1 MPTAPRPVRSLA
13 QLPAV
18 LPPLLVLA
26 ATLVVYLGTLQFE
39 FVYDDLGQIVGNPM
53 VQSWSYLPALFHSNV
68 WAQSF
73 QVGNYY
79 RPLFML
85 WLLLNYTFFGLRPF
99 FWHLTAVGLH
109 LLATW
114 LVYVLAGR
122 VTRDRRIA
130 AITALIFG
138 LHPVHLEA
146 VAWVSGSTEP
156 LLAVLLIP
164 AFLAYLNYRER
175 GGKARWLAISLL
187 LYAVALFAK
196 ETAVVLPVL
205 VLAWEWVGAEEPKG
219 WRGRWLGGMR
229 VIVPFVLLTAG
240 YLLARASAL
249 HGLAHTLVDLPLK
262 MTLLTIPSVLWFYCK
277 LLIAPFRLS
286 AFYDV
291 PYVTH
296 ASWHFFWR
304 PLLASGLVVAGLLA
318 WWWRA
323 RSRLVGFAAIWLLVP
338 LLPLLDLRVLPMG
351 DFVHDRYLY
360 LPSVGLAILLALAL
374 ERLAVGQA
382 TLLGEPAPAMAAV
395 LLLGCVLGAAT
406 ALQSVPWADDV
417 LLYAHGMQ
425 IAPNND
431 LPRNKLANAL
441 ITRGLYEDGISVYR
455 GVLAEDP
462 DFWFAN
468 YRMGFALYKLGR
480 FEEAEKYLAHAVEVK
495 RSGEEC
501 YYLGL
506 TQKAQGKLEQ
516 AAASL
521 REAAQLAPQARGY
534 HGELGKILL
543 EQGKRAE
550 ALEAFKAE
558 LALDPGNAEA
568 QQQVAELSKVAD
580 VH

>member
-1 MPTAPRPVRSLA
+1 MPTATRPVRVSP
-13 QLPAV
+13 QLPAAV
-18 LPPLLVLA
+18 LPLLVLT

-79 RPLFML
+79 RPLFMV

-99 FWHLTAVGLH
+99 FWHLAAVGLH
-109 LLATW
+109 LTATW
-114 LVYVLAGR
+114 LVFVLAAR
-122 VTRDRRIA
+122 LARDRRVA
-130 AITALIFG
+130 AAAALVFG
-138 LHPVHLEA
+138 LHPAHLEA

-164 AFLAYLNYRER
+164 AFLSYLNYRER
-175 GGKARWLAISLL
+175 GRRAGWLALSAMLFAAAI
-187 LYAVALFAK
+187 FAK
-196 ETAVVLPVL
+196 ETAVVLPAL
-205 VLAWEWVGAEEPKG
+205 VLAWEWVGAEEPAG
-219 WRGRWLGGMR
+219 WKARLVSGLR
-229 VIVPFVLLTAG
+229 VVIPFVLLTG
-240 YLLARASAL
+240 VYLAARASAL
-249 HGLAHTLVDLPLK
+249 HGLAHTLVDLPLR
-262 MTLLTIPSVLWFYCK
+262 MALLTIPSVLWFYLR
-277 LLIAPFRLS
+277 LLLVPFPLS

-296 ASWHFFWR
+296 VSWHYFWR
-304 PLLASGLVVAGLLA
+304 PLLESGAVLAVLAA
-318 WWWRA
+318 WWWRTG
-323 RSRLVGFAAIWLLVP
+323 SRLIGFAAIWLLLP

-374 ERLAVGQA
+374 EKLPAGQT
-382 TLLGEPAPAMAAV
+382 TLLGEPAPALAAL
-395 LLLGCVLGAAT
+395 LLLGCGLGAAT
-406 ALQSVPWADDV
+406 ALQSVPWANDV
-417 LLYAHGMQ
+417 LLYSHGVE

-441 ITRGLYEDGISVYR
+441 ITRGLYEEGISVYR
-455 GVLAEDP
+455 GVLAQDP

-480 FEEAEKYLAHAVEVK
+480 FPEAEKYLAHAVEGK
-495 RSGEEC
+495 RTGEEC

-506 TQKAQGKLEQ
+506 AQKSQGKLEQ

-521 REAAQLAPQARGY
+521 SQAAQLAPQARGY
-534 HGELGKILL
+534 HGELAKVLL
-543 EQGKRAE
+543 EQGKKAE

-568 QQQVAELSKVAD
+568 RQQVAD